1 MNINSMESILLDIE
15 DISQLLYQEDVK
27 EGYAKLSN
35 MIPKVMELA
44 VDLDDSQQEELISA
58 LAPAVSAMENK
69 DSTLLAD
76 ILQYELGEKLKSF
89 V

>member
-44 VDLDDSQQEELISA
+44 VDLDESQQEELISA